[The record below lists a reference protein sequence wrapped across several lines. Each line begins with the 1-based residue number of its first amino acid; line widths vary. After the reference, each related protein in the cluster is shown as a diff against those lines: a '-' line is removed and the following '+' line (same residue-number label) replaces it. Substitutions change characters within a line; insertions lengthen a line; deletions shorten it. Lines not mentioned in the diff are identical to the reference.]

1 MEGWRQE
8 RLGSRAGTH
17 REEEKN
23 KNILTRNGI
32 LMEGLSLSLRRWAC
46 AGGGLK
52 FLNEGDE
59 GQGNGTIVHLDGV
72 GRAVR
77 FNGEFV
83 LEAIG
88 ATGLKDFGEIKE
100 TSTIDAILEF
110 ACFIARHSNSVHGE
124 IAANSGEAAA

>member
-1 MEGWRQE
+1 
-8 RLGSRAGTH
+8 LTGT
-17 REEEKN
+17 
-23 KNILTRNGI
+23 GI